1 MIDHEDHEVDL
12 EAQDVDQPIQ
22 GPSVTPKTPSRAKGP
37 RVTPKTPSG
46 RRKGPPVTPP
56 PIRTPM
62 KRPRGDG
69 GVAQSPVK
77 CPRQQ
82 EDNYKSRIIF
92 FKPSGAGQAS
102 TSKVSKSHHQTAFQ
116 VGQRKKL
123 HLQL

>member
-69 GVAQSPVK
+69 EVAQSPAK
-77 CPRQQ
+77 RPKHQDKNRN
-82 EDNYKSRIIF
+82 EINTF
-92 FKPSGAGQAS
+92 FKPPGSGETSRGPVQAL
-102 TSKVSKSHHQTAFQ
+102 F
-116 VGQRKKL
+116 
-123 HLQL
+123 